1 MKVLAKEKAVKFDII
16 YNERFNCI
24 DFNVYPHDWITDDW
38 LEYANCKK
46 TVDENDRSNHN
57 GSDYYYPIKHDKVST
72 FYRTYSHFNFTKFTD
87 SVKLSK
93 TEHAPFKFMEVLASP
108 AAVAQNLDLA

>member
-1 MKVLAKEKAVKFDII
+1 MKILTKENAVKFDVI

-24 DFNVYPHDWITDDW
+24 DFNVYPNNSMADHW

-46 TVDENDRSNHN
+46 TVDENDRSNHH
-57 GSDYYYPIKHDKVST
+57 GLDYYYPIKHDKVST
-72 FYRTYSHFNFTKFTD
+72 FYLTYSHFNFTKFTD

-93 TEHAPFKFMEVLASP
+93 TEHAPFKFMEVLAP
-108 AAVAQNLDLA
+108 AAAAQNLDLA

>member
-1 MKVLAKEKAVKFDII
+1 MKILAKENAVKFDVI

-24 DFNVYPHDWITDDW
+24 DFNVYPHDRMADHW

-46 TVDENDRSNHN
+46 AIDENDRSNHH
-57 GSDYYYPIKHDKVST
+57 GLDYYYPIKHDKVST
-72 FYRTYSHFNFTKFTD
+72 FYRTYSHFTFTKFTD

-93 TEHAPFKFMEVLASP
+93 TEHAPFKFMEVLAP
-108 AAVAQNLDLA
+108 AAAAQNLDLA

>member
-1 MKVLAKEKAVKFDII
+1 MRILTKENAVKFDVI

-24 DFNVYPHDWITDDW
+24 DFNVYPHITDDW

-46 TVDENDRSNHN
+46 TGDENDRSNHH
-57 GSDYYYPIKHDKVST
+57 GLDYYYPIKHDKVST
-72 FYRTYSHFNFTKFTD
+72 FYRTYSHFEFTKFTD

-93 TEHAPFKFMEVLASP
+93 TEHAPFKFMGVLATP
-108 AAVAQNLDLA
+108 AAAQNLDLA